1 MDNGC
6 VVGVAGGSGGVGA
19 SVLVAAL
26 GVRAVT
32 AGRTA
37 VCVDGQRLG
46 GGLDVTLGL
55 EQERGLRWPDLAG
68 VRGQVDGRELLRR
81 LPAGDGLAVLSFDRS
96 SDVTPTGEAVCA
108 VLSALAAVV
117 ELVVVDL
124 PRPDEPLFEPCTGA
138 VDAVVLLG
146 GSGVRQ
152 LAALSA
158 VAPQVGRRCDEV
170 WLALRG
176 AGRDR
181 QLADVTAGAL
191 DLPLVAL
198 VPDDPALEAHLL
210 HGTPPGS
217 SARSVVAGAADAIL
231 LQLLV
236 AHRVG
241 LVTATGPVWDQIR
254 QGHPPSAGR
263 LGEVLSE
270 DAVRLGDEGLAAAR
284 AQLAAQVL
292 GAGPLEP
299 YLADPC
305 VTDVLVNGA
314 DRRLGRP
321 GVGPG
326 AGAVRGGGRR
336 RRAPA
341 RACGWRAARGR
352 RLDDASPYVDGLA
365 ARAASGCTR
374 CCRRWPPTAPAHQP
388 ARAAPR
394 RAVTLDE
401 LLAARAPSTP
411 AASRCCAPLVAPAGR
426 LRRQRRH
433 RQRQDHAAGRPA
445 RRWCHPDERLVV
457 VEDVRRARGSTTRT
471 SCGCRRGRPTSRA
484 RARSACADLVRQS
497 LRMRPDRLVVGE
509 VRGAEVR
516 ELLTALNT
524 GHEGGCGTLHAN
536 TSADAVARF
545 EALGALAGLG
555 PAAVHAQLL
564 SAVRVV
570 VHVRRSA
577 HRRYVDTVGLLARD
591 DRGAPTVVPALSAA
605 TGGMRRDRA
614 WTALAALLQVD
625 DGALR

>member
-96 SDVTPTGEAVCA
+96 SDVTPTGEAVRA

-124 PRPDEPLFEPCTGA
+124 PRPDEPLFEPFTGA

-146 GSGVRQ
+146 GPGVRQ

-191 DLPLVAL
+191 DLPLLAL

-236 AHRVG
+236 AHRV
-241 LVTATGPVWDQIR
+241 
-254 QGHPPSAGR
+254 
-263 LGEVLSE
+263 
-270 DAVRLGDEGLAAAR
+270 
-284 AQLAAQVL
+284 
-292 GAGPLEP
+292 
-299 YLADPC
+299 
-305 VTDVLVNGA
+305 
-314 DRRLGRP
+314 
-321 GVGPG
+321 
-326 AGAVRGGGRR
+326 
-336 RRAPA
+336 
-341 RACGWRAARGR
+341 
-352 RLDDASPYVDGLA
+352 AS
-365 ARAASGCTR
+365 
-374 CCRRWPPTAPAHQP
+374 
-388 ARAAPR
+388 
-394 RAVTLDE
+394 
-401 LLAARAPSTP
+401 
-411 AASRCCAPLVAPAGR
+411 
-426 LRRQRRH
+426 
-433 RQRQDHAAGRPA
+433 
-445 RRWCHPDERLVV
+445 
-457 VEDVRRARGSTTRT
+457 
-471 SCGCRRGRPTSRA
+471 
-484 RARSACADLVRQS
+484 
-497 LRMRPDRLVVGE
+497 
-509 VRGAEVR
+509 
-516 ELLTALNT
+516 
-524 GHEGGCGTLHAN
+524 
-536 TSADAVARF
+536 
-545 EALGALAGLG
+545 
-555 PAAVHAQLL
+555 
-564 SAVRVV
+564 
-570 VHVRRSA
+570 
-577 HRRYVDTVGLLARD
+577 
-591 DRGAPTVVPALSAA
+591 
-605 TGGMRRDRA
+605 
-614 WTALAALLQVD
+614 
-625 DGALR
+625 